1 MSDSELLVDSPESGL
16 QSQTS
21 PNFDKSSDRWNLV
34 YISFVVAGTGFLFPY
49 NSFITAVDY
58 FENVYPNS
66 RYEFFV
72 SLVYFYTTLF
82 AVFVNNM
89 VVQQIGLHMRIRLSY
104 VLFCFP
110 LVAVMVLSAVIGNK
124 GSDGTFAI
132 TLVGVAV
139 VSVAGGVQQ
148 ASYYGF
154 TGMLPRKYTQAVMT
168 GESAAGLAVSIDRI
182 VTKAAFESCKTS
194 ALVFFGISLVFNV
207 FCALLFEFVQRTS
220 FVRHHVA
227 LCHQPLKEEKYENS
241 IELLALNAP
250 SGSPT
255 RQIVSCKRRQI
266 FTKLRNGWHTRMLV
280 SKRLWRLMVTIGLVY
295 FVTLLLFPGLLSEV
309 RGDSF
314 HDDWLPV
321 VLIAA
326 FNLFDFIGKV

>member
-1 MSDSELLVDSPESGL
+1 VL
-16 QSQTS
+16 
-21 PNFDKSSDRWNLV
+21 
-34 YISFVVAGTGFLFPY
+34 I
-49 NSFITAVDY
+49 
-58 FENVYPNS
+58 
-66 RYEFFV
+66 
-72 SLVYFYTTLF
+72 SLV
-82 AVFVNNM
+82 
-89 VVQQIGLHMRIRLSY
+89 H
-104 VLFCFP
+104 VL
-110 LVAVMVLSAVIGNK
+110 LILG
-124 GSDGTFAI
+124 
-132 TLVGVAV
+132 
-139 VSVAGGVQQ
+139 
-148 ASYYGF
+148 
-154 TGMLPRKYTQAVMT
+154 
-168 GESAAGLAVSIDRI
+168 AAGLAVSIDRI

-326 FNLFDFIGKV
+326 FNLFDFIGKVISAWHYEWKENHLVSIGFVRFIFVPLLALCIVPCYSPAFGSTSAYIAMSLSALLGITNGYFGCMAMVLSPSRVEPQLREVAGLLLPNLHVA